1 MSVREQQVEDNELK
15 NRLKISRLKNSGA
28 IVWSIQKRAQG
39 LYKAKGE
46 TNQDVN
52 TVAQE
57 LKHDRINHRE
67 ILRKTFQK
75 RVTEIKSSIK
85 QDTHRY
91 AQRMPHFRS

>member
-15 NRLKISRLKNSGA
+15 SRLKISTLKNSGA

-52 TVAQE
+52 TVTQE